1 MITADFYPTQTTQFN
16 TQYTDTI
23 LNLNYTD
30 PEKIAAPYY
39 MGYINYDDIPS
50 ALKASYCKFVYSDT
64 EAYVEFSD
72 ITNVENVP
80 WFFTGFYATNSN
92 TTQHAYYRLNTNT
105 NKYMTNSDMYGMG
118 HWGFLNSLQ
127 IERVSY
133 RQMFSLTF
141 TIQFLNMSTNPPVYD
156 SNTYVDADTKAFS
169 SYADLNSFLTNETPI
184 SFTYTKYGET
194 YTAEIYA
201 RDIESGYY
209 EITTPGGYLWRF
221 YLTDFTNFYS
231 ERDIQ
236 PNGNYANYS
245 NIGVGTLMH
254 YNHPDKGVI
263 PLLNNL
269 FSWHYPPAE
278 NRYINIVF
286 NATTQDAY
294 NGRWIDSWTALGGFQ
309 CKIPYA
315 FFLNAANYQVARFGN
330 CIIAKMGYNINY
342 LKRVFT
348 LNEVLKTYVFMFTRL
363 STTATTSYGF
373 NDDMKIPLFN
383 DDNSPMWDYVSG
395 ELEDIQSQLQPWQYT
410 NITTNTFTEYDIP
423 DYHPPEPTPGGDDN
437 SETGDKIPNQF
448 GRNVGVT
455 SNFITQYLM
464 TQGQISK
471 LGEVLWTSWADDT
484 VTMDMVENFYG
495 KLHDSTGSW
504 NVSSAL
510 QFLVSCRMFPMSL
523 ATLVGTTAT
532 TSIPIGTGAFAL
544 QCGTASEPTFF
555 IANESVAV
563 LNCGDVYVPKEFGD
577 YRDFDNTNIT
587 AYLPY
592 CGSVQLS
599 PQDVVGKWLG
609 CTYAIDLFDGSCKA
623 FMYTLSGDD
632 VGYQGAYYNVAIK
645 EGQCGFLIP
654 MSATQAGEVASRRKV
669 DSYVDGSML
678 FNAGAT
684 MLDGTMRIASGDGL
698 GAIGADVGRLAN
710 LGFAYNTLSAQRMG
724 RAGIAAPT
732 IAGGSGFADFMQP
745 ASPYIQIRRS
755 RYQMPIQYENSA
767 AYPTNAQNY
776 GNLSQFTG
784 FVQCKNVDVHGFT
797 CHEEERSAIK
807 ALLESGVYL

>member
-1 MITADFYPTQTTQFN
+1 MYNINNNDFTW
-16 TQYTDTI
+16 
-23 LNLNYTD
+23 
-30 PEKIAAPYY
+30 
-39 MGYINYDDIPS
+39 DDIPP
-50 ALKASYCKFVYSDT
+50 
-64 EAYVEFSD
+64 YV
-72 ITNVENVP
+72 
-80 WFFTGFYATNSN
+80 
-92 TTQHAYYRLNTNT
+92 
-105 NKYMTNSDMYGMG
+105 
-118 HWGFLNSLQ
+118 
-127 IERVSY
+127 
-133 RQMFSLTF
+133 
-141 TIQFLNMSTNPPVYD
+141 PPG
-156 SNTYVDADTKAFS
+156 
-169 SYADLNSFLTNETPI
+169 P
-184 SFTYTKYGET
+184 
-194 YTAEIYA
+194 
-201 RDIESGYY
+201 
-209 EITTPGGYLWRF
+209 
-221 YLTDFTNFYS
+221 
-231 ERDIQ
+231 
-236 PNGNYANYS
+236 
-245 NIGVGTLMH
+245 H
-254 YNHPDKGVI
+254 
-263 PLLNNL
+263 
-269 FSWHYPPAE
+269 
-278 NRYINIVF
+278 
-286 NATTQDAY
+286 
-294 NGRWIDSWTALGGFQ
+294 
-309 CKIPYA
+309 
-315 FFLNAANYQVARFGN
+315 
-330 CIIAKMGYNINY
+330 
-342 LKRVFT
+342 
-348 LNEVLKTYVFMFTRL
+348 
-363 STTATTSYGF
+363 
-373 NDDMKIPLFN
+373 
-383 DDNSPMWDYVSG
+383 
-395 ELEDIQSQLQPWQYT
+395 
-410 NITTNTFTEYDIP
+410 
-423 DYHPPEPTPGGDDN
+423 GGDDN

-495 KLHDSTGSW
+495 KLHDATGSW

-523 ATLVGTTAT
+523 ATLVGTTST

-544 QCGTASEPTFF
+544 QCGTSSEPTFF

-623 FMYTLSGDD
+623 FLYTLSGDD

-710 LGFAYNTLSAQRMG
+710 LGFAYNTMAAQRMG
-724 RAGIAAPT
+724 RAGIAAPS

-755 RYQMPIQYENSA
+755 RYQLPIQYENSV